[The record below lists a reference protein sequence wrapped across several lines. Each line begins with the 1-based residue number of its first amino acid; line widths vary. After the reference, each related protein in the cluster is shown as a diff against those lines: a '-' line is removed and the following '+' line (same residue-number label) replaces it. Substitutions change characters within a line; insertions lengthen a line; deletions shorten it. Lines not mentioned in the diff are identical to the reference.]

1 MRGQEV
7 PAGTVLLK
15 GVIFIALLRKKKVIF

>member
-7 PAGTVLLK
+7 PAETVLLK
-15 GVIFIALLRKKKVIF
+15 GVKFVALLRKKKVIF